1 MRNLPEAVDDF
12 NLINRVNAWAES
24 AVNTEDLVVDDTA
37 QGEIV
42 EHVGEVMPDCGVAV
56 FPRAF
61 GVEAVRLCNASTFVI
76 AADQMNSVGV
86 SELETYEEADGL
98 YTEEP
103 AIHIVTWCKR
113 QSIFTCFPPFE
124 GVCSTSSMLA

>member
-37 QGEIV
+37 QGEVV

-56 FPRAF
+56 FPRAL
-61 GVEAVRLCNASTFVI
+61 GVKAIRLRDTSALVI
-76 AADQMNSVGV
+76 SSDEMNSVGV
-86 SELETYEEADGL
+86 SELETYEETDGL
-98 YTEEP
+98 NTEEP
-103 AIHIVTWCKR
+103 TIHVVAC
-113 QSIFTCFPPFE
+113 
-124 GVCSTSSMLA
+124 CSC

>member
-61 GVEAVRLCNASTFVI
+61 GVEAVRLGDTARLVVATNEVDSVWVAQLQ
-76 AADQMNSVGV
+76 ADQ
-86 SELETYEEADGL
+86 E
-98 YTEEP
+98 
-103 AIHIVTWCKR
+103 
-113 QSIFTCFPPFE
+113 
-124 GVCSTSSMLA
+124 